1 MVFLRYVV
9 LTTTHFWIAKR
20 NMKYSFTKKAIV
32 VVELSISAET
42 GYLRL
47 PPARG
52 YGVIL
57 IVSITNFKIVIKN

>member
-1 MVFLRYVV
+1 
-9 LTTTHFWIAKR
+9 
-20 NMKYSFTKKAIV
+20 MKYSFTKKAIV

-57 IVSITNFKIVIKN
+57 IVSITNFKIVTKN